1 MSSLVN
7 EVTSQLS
14 IKDKLVQKQAKELA
28 HRNKDSK
35 NMEKVVKDS
44 NKNDAQ
50 AQTRS
55 RLIKKAK
62 V

>member
-7 EVTSQLS
+7 EVTSELS

-35 NMEKVVKDS
+35 NMEKVVKAS

-50 AQTRS
+50 AQTRY